1 MWFEQLMFFLAAA
14 GALGGAVGVVMLR
27 NPFYSVL
34 ALVAHLLSLS
44 VLFLLLRAEFL
55 AAAQVVVY
63 AGAVMVLYV
72 FVVAYIGGVDEP
84 IGEERL
90 AVARVGP
97 LFVLALLVE
106 LMIAVLG
113 SGLTA
118 IDGRGAK
125 VGPSFGSPG
134 EIGRLLLERFLLV
147 FEAASFLLLVAA
159 VGAVLLARRRRGL
172 EEEGGDELPERAG
185 QAPIP
190 TGEGGPSAPGED
202 IRTRIPAGTAE
213 GAADPAIQRSSDWE
227 TQEGQEAEETET
239 QETPA

>member
-1 MWFEQLMFFLAAA
+1 MWFEQFMFFLAAA
-14 GALGGAVGVVMLR
+14 GALGGALGVVMLR

-84 IGEERL
+84 IGEDRQ
-90 AVARVGP
+90 AVARIGP
-97 LFVLALLVE
+97 LFALALLLE
-106 LMIAVLG
+106 ISIAVLG
-113 SGLTA
+113 SGLSA
-118 IDGRGAK
+118 IDSHGAK

-134 EIGRLLLERFLLV
+134 EIGRLLLERFLLA

-159 VGAVLLARRRRGL
+159 VGAVVLARRRRGL
-172 EEEGGDELPERAG
+172 EEEGGGDALPMPAAAE
-185 QAPIP
+185 APIP
-190 TGEGGPSAPGED
+190 QGSGGPSSPGED
-202 IRTRIPAGTAE
+202 IPTRIPAGTAE
-213 GAADPAIQRSSDWE
+213 GPGDP
-227 TQEGQEAEETET
+227 TVEESPDHET